1 LRKGE
6 KLLKWIIIVK
16 VEIDLFGKYINAFTS
31 SQGYG
36 IFLGEILVSL
46 ELDYDTNIDHSISK
60 GKQFLRGNNEKYFC

>member
-1 LRKGE
+1 MRKGE

-16 VEIDLFGKYINAFTS
+16 VEIDLFGKYINTFTS

-60 GKQFLRGNNEKYFC
+60 GKQ